1 MGTTNEADA
10 DNDLVERLSTA
21 ACWQLL
27 EQGELGR
34 LAVDGVDGRPDVF
47 PVNYLVHA
55 GSLFIR
61 TAPGSKLA
69 DIAAHPDAAFEV
81 DGDGEAFR
89 WSVVVRGS
97 AHVVVNDDDIRE
109 SGVDSLSSWNPTR
122 KDRFIRLTPVT
133 VTGRR
138 FRRRLPDVRSHAA
151 TGGADAASA
160 SGDQSPDADTRHTR
174 PVPIPHF
181 PPAREEPV

>member
-1 MGTTNEADA
+1 MGSKNKADA
-10 DNDLVERLSTA
+10 GADLVEKLSTA

-27 EQGELGR
+27 EQAELGR

-61 TAPGSKLA
+61 TAPGSKLL

-81 DGDGEAFR
+81 DGDSEAFR

-97 AHVVVNDDDIRE
+97 AHALVSDEEIRQ
-109 SGVDSLSSWNPTR
+109 SNIDSLSSWNPTR
-122 KDRFIRLTPVT
+122 KDQFIRLAPGT

-138 FRRRLPDVRSHAA
+138 FRRRLPDVRSHAS
-151 TGGADAASA
+151 TV
-160 SGDQSPDADTRHTR
+160 DADGTTTPSGEPSAVETRHKR

-181 PPAREEPV
+181 EPAREDPA